1 MTFVGLQAVSKV
13 VKIILIYMHED
24 EGRKGRKKE
33 GGNSDHTNHI
43 LFVNQLS
50 FLPTVKLIAELI
62 LSRRGLVVVL

>member
-1 MTFVGLQAVSKV
+1 
-13 VKIILIYMHED
+13 MHED

-33 GGNSDHTNHI
+33 GGNSDAHQSH
-43 LFVNQLS
+43 FVCKSVS